1 MKRIVFALITIMLLP
16 VSFYA
21 FAGEKSAVKVIG
33 GFKNPESIA
42 YNKAEKVL
50 YMSEFGSGLKP
61 TEKDGAGSIRK
72 LSLKGETLEEKFLPD
87 PKTKIVLNKPKGI
100 AVKGDKL
107 WVTDIDVLWEF
118 NLDTKEGKKI
128 NLEGAQFL
136 NDVIVRDNTLYVS
149 DTQGDQIYQIEPA
162 DFLVRSHRP
171 KIKVIAKGKGLSP
184 NGLCGEK
191 GNIFVAGY
199 DFSGS
204 DKGLYSVSSKEEIK
218 ELLPPFGKL
227 DGIAHTKDGKTIFFS
242 DWKTKSLYKM
252 KIGGK
257 PEAVATGFEGPA
269 DFALWED
276 DESFHIA
283 IPDLAKSEMR
293 LIDIT
298 K

>member
-1 MKRIVFALITIMLLP
+1 MRRMLSVLIGFMLF
-16 VSFYA
+16 VSFNA
-21 FAGEKSAVKVIG
+21 FAGEKSAVKVIS

-61 TEKDGAGSIRK
+61 TEKDGAGYIRK
-72 LSLKGETLEEKFLPD
+72 LSLKGETLEERFLPD
-87 PKTKIVLNKPKGI
+87 PKTKMVLNKPKGI

-118 NLDTKEGKKI
+118 NLDTKEGKKVS
-128 NLEGAQFL
+128 LEGAQFL
-136 NDVIVRDNTLYVS
+136 NDVMVRDNTLYVS

-162 DFLVRSHRP
+162 DFLVKSHRP
-171 KIKVIAKGKGLSP
+171 KIKVIAKGKGLFP

-191 GNIFVAGY
+191 GNIFAAGY
-199 DFSGS
+199 DFGGS
-204 DKGLYSVSSKEEIK
+204 DRGLYSVSSKEEVK
-218 ELLPPFGKL
+218 VLLPPFGQL
-227 DGIAHTKDGKTIFFS
+227 DGIAHTKDGKYIFFS
-242 DWKTKSLYKM
+242 DWKTKTLYKM

-276 DESFHIA
+276 DEGFHIA

-293 LIDIT
+293 LIDIS

>member
-1 MKRIVFALITIMLLP
+1 MRRMIIVLISLMLF
-16 VSFYA
+16 VSFNA
-21 FAGEKSAVKVIG
+21 FAAEKVIT
-33 GFKNPESIA
+33 GFKNPESVA

-61 TEKDGAGSIRK
+61 AEKDGAGSIRK
-72 LSLKGETLEEKFLPD
+72 LSLKGETIEEKFLPD

-136 NDVIVRDNTLYVS
+136 NDVMVRDNTLYVS

-162 DFLVRSHRP
+162 DFLIKSHRP
-171 KIKVIAKGKGLSP
+171 KIKVIAKGKGLFP

-191 GNIFVAGY
+191 GNIFVAGN
-199 DFSGS
+199 DFGGS
-204 DKGLYSVSSKEEIK
+204 DRGLYSVSSKEEIK
-218 ELLPPFGKL
+218 VLLSPFGQL
-227 DGIAHTKDGKTIFFS
+227 DGIAHTKDGKSIFFS
-242 DWKTKSLYKM
+242 DWKSKTLYKM

-293 LIDIT
+293 LIDI
-298 K
+298 KK